1 MAALGVLAGVTIAS
15 RAARPAQSDTEFDI
29 TSPKRQVSGK
39 KLAGDAKNAA
49 RMTMYNMVNSPEMFD
64 ELKKIAKGSSMEEMA
79 RMSHAKSEDSELSQK
94 QSMDEIMVRSQ
105 EYQRKRKERKPHD
118 VLLDLQ
124 RGNGRFWMG
133 FAQRPELNAMERRAL
148 IIAQAPSVAILGCSD
163 SRVPVEIIFDQGL
176 GDIFTV
182 RNAGNMLEKAT
193 HGSIEYA
200 IQHLEVKVVM
210 VLGHEGCGAV
220 KGALTMS
227 HEAIAKEPSQLQ
239 FVLKSIKANLPEAEL
254 QKVTDARARD
264 REAVVANTTVQ
275 MKQLLENPIVKCRVE
290 QGTLLVCGAFYEIT
304 SGIVDFFSMGRNGM
318 IEGI

>member
-1 MAALGVLAGVTIAS
+1 MSIAAA
-15 RAARPAQSDTEFDI
+15 
-29 TSPKRQVSGK
+29 
-39 KLAGDAKNAA
+39 
-49 RMTMYNMVNSPEMFD
+49 
-64 ELKKIAKGSSMEEMA
+64 
-79 RMSHAKSEDSELSQK
+79 
-94 QSMDEIMVRSQ
+94 
-105 EYQRKRKERKPHD
+105 
-118 VLLDLQ
+118 
-124 RGNGRFWMG
+124 
-133 FAQRPELNAMERRAL
+133 
-148 IIAQAPSVAILGCSD
+148 IAQAPSVAILGCSD

-182 RNAGNMLEKAT
+182 RNAGNMLDRAT

-239 FVLKSIKANLPEAEL
+239 FVLKSIKENLPEPEL
-254 QKVTDARARD
+254 RKVTDARARD

-275 MKQLLENPIVKCRVE
+275 MRQLLENPIVKCRVE
-290 QGTLLVCGAFYEIT
+290 QGALLVCGAFYEIT

-318 IEGI
+318 IEGL